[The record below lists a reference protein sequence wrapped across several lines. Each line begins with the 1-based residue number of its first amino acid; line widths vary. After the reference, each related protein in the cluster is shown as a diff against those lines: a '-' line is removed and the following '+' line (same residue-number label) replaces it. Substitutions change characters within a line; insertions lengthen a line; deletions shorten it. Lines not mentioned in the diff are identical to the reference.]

1 MVRDID
7 DNEENPGKETHAHLY
22 SLMVGLWK
30 TLYRDSNLVVEYVFT
45 LNQTLGSIPQFLIV
59 FPKGY
64 L

>member
-7 DNEENPGKETHAHLY
+7 DNEENPKKETHAHLY
-22 SLMVGLWK
+22 SSMDGLWK
-30 TLYRDSNLVVEYVFT
+30 TLYCDSNLVVEYVFT

-59 FPKGY
+59 FPRGY